1 VSTTLKHI
9 ADLTEERRQLYAT
22 AGQRWLTPA
31 EQARVAEIATAL
43 AELWDQRREEL
54 AKGPVVDHEL
64 IVVAELKERT
74 V

>member
-1 VSTTLKHI
+1 MSTTLKQI
-9 ADLTEERRQLYAT
+9 ADLTEERRQLYAI
-22 AGQRWLTPA
+22 AGQRRLTPT
-31 EQARVAEIATAL
+31 EQARVAEIASTL